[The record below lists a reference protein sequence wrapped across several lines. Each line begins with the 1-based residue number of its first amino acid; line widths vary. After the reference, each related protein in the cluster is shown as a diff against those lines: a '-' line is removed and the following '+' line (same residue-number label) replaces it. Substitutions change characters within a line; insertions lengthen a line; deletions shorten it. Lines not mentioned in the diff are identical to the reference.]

1 MSSAHRHVFLWPPT
15 EGMFSLKDNLLDG
28 FQIFLVVLIAFLFA
42 NYLYARWASR
52 HVRKSSMEDEEME
65 GFANPEKSGGGTDIA
80 VIGNDHLFDDF
91 YTKIYDMIVDGK
103 QRQDAETN
111 LALAWVKTYRPE
123 INTILALDVGCGTG
137 GQVDILRKA
146 GVGKAVGIDKSDA
159 MVARGRKLHP
169 EADLRVGDAEVIG
182 TFAAAEFNLVTM
194 FYFTYYYLRDRTVAL
209 QNFYNWLQPGG
220 CFVVHI
226 VNREKF
232 DPILESASP
241 FTAFSV
247 QKYVKERVTRSK
259 VTFDKFDYEAD
270 FTLNG
275 AKAEFREEFRF
286 KDGKKRR
293 QVHELRM
300 PTMDQITAE
309 IEGAGFKYKQ
319 YIDLTAIGYEYQ
331 YLFCFVR

>member
-1 MSSAHRHVFLWPPT
+1 
-15 EGMFSLKDNLLDG
+15 MFNLLDG
-28 FQIFLVVLIAFLFA
+28 FQIFLVVLIAFLLA
-42 NYLYARWASR
+42 NYVYARWASR
-52 HVRKSSMEDEEME
+52 HVRKSSMDDAEME
-65 GFANPEKSGGGTDIA
+65 GFANPEKAGAAGGTNIA
-80 VIGNDHLFDDF
+80 VIGNSHLFDDF
-91 YTKIYDMIVDGK
+91 YAKIYDMIVDGK

-111 LALAWVKTYRPE
+111 LMLGWAKTYRPE
-123 INTILALDVGCGTG
+123 TNTILALDLGCGTG

-159 MVARGRKLHP
+159 MIARGRTLHP
-169 EADLRVGDAEVIG
+169 QADLRVGDAEVIG

-194 FYFTYYYLRDRTVAL
+194 FYFTYYYLQDRTVAL
-209 QNFYNWLQPGG
+209 QNVYNWLQPGG
-220 CFVVHI
+220 CFVVHV

-241 FTAFSV
+241 FTAFSI
-247 QKYVKERVTRSK
+247 QKYSKERVTRSK

-270 FTLNG
+270 FSLNG
-275 AKAEFREEFRF
+275 AKAEFREEFSF